1 MSRSR
6 DRTPGGPP
14 PKVGDNGGVSDTD
27 RPDERPVPAP
37 NAVTSP
43 DQVTIRRAPRFSV
56 FILGGAVLGF
66 LVTVIVVALTMGIDR
81 GNQQE
86 TTGFAGLVGYFSLYG
101 VSIGMLVGAVVA
113 VVLDRVS
120 SRRAARLTA
129 ERIAVDPA
137 PETVDGELEDRDGPE
152 IRAAADPAADPAA
165 RVDLDVDDQAGPA
178 ER

>member
-1 MSRSR
+1 MSR
-6 DRTPGGPP
+6 PGGRLPGVVP
-14 PKVGDNGGVSDTD
+14 PKVGDNGGVSSPD
-27 RPDERPVPAP
+27 RPDERIVPAP
-37 NAVTSP
+37 SAVTSP

-66 LVTVIVVALTMGIDR
+66 LVTVLVVLLTMGIDR
-81 GNQQE
+81 GDQQE

-113 VVLDRVS
+113 VVLDQVS

-129 ERIAVDPA
+129 ERVTVDPA
-137 PETVDGELEDRDGPE
+137 PETVDGELEGDGASPDAVTDE
-152 IRAAADPAADPAA
+152 PAAT
-165 RVDLDVDDQAGPA
+165 DDQP